1 MVRKINKQFKAFDES
16 TVNVKKRLEASVKEV
31 DELQTRINVL
41 GRELARGSDELNE
54 NQK

>member
-16 TVNVKKRLEASVKEV
+16 TISVKKRLEASVKEV

-41 GRELARGSDELNE
+41 GRELDRGAKDLNE
-54 NQK
+54 EG